1 MTNGLVNIIIIIAII
16 LISIGI
22 VEFWADIKRA
32 LRFHKVKKIRES
44 RKISDMFCPEWKHRG
59 YKSESDFINDID
71 ERC

>member
-44 RKISDMFCPEWKHRG
+44 RKIDDMFEN
-59 YKSESDFINDID
+59 EQEQINETLD
-71 ERC
+71 RR

>member
-44 RKISDMFCPEWKHRG
+44 RKISDMFEN
-59 YKSESDFINDID
+59 EQEQINETLD
-71 ERC
+71 RR